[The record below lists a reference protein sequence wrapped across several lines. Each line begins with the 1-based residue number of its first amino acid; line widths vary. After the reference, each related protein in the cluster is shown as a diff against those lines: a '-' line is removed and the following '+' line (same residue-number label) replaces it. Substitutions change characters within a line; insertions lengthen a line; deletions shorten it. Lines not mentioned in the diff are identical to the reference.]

1 MDVLSEFVD
10 KFRRYEFIR
19 RGLDEEIN
27 YWGEDVPVMLLFS
40 RIGREI
46 AENFDSIPPAER
58 IDILSLIEYGVSSGD
73 LILPDYVATGLLE
86 ALDGA
91 VRRIGGGRRSKIFVL
106 LGEQSR
112 HYLLE
117 WDKLWGV
124 SDN

>member
-91 VRRIGGGRRSKIFVL
+91 VRRIGGGRRSEIFVL